1 MSLSGVRDMSIIE
14 TPPID
19 RLPIETVVRRFSKAV
34 IREAL
39 TRELERGGQVFFV
52 HNRIQSLGS
61 MANLIQSLVPQAR
74 VLMAHGQMKERELE
88 ATMVKFVTG
97 QADVL
102 VSTAIIESG
111 LDIPASN
118 TIIVNRADRFGLAQ
132 LYQLRGRVGRSDRLA
147 FAYLLVPPERSLSQ
161 EARARLAAILEFAD
175 LGAGFRIAAR
185 DLEIRGAGNLL
196 GAEQHGHL
204 RAVGYETYCRLLEE
218 AVRELRGE
226 AAPPPSVAVELRLGL
241 DLRLPER
248 YISEETLRLAVYR
261 RIAAARGEDDL
272 TALRQELVDRFGPA
286 PSQLEHLILHQRL
299 RRRAERLGLLRI
311 RRAAAAYDLVFDA
324 AHGRAHPTAMAL
336 LAEVAGA
343 ILTPAQVL
351 RLPLGG
357 LDPAADAAELLE
369 LLPAGDEAAA

>member
-1 MSLSGVRDMSIIE
+1 AI
-14 TPPID
+14 
-19 RLPIETVVRRFSKAV
+19 A
-34 IREAL
+34 AL
-39 TRELERGGQVFFV
+39 VAE
-52 HNRIQSLGS
+52 
-61 MANLIQSLVPQAR
+61 MVPEAR
-74 VLMAHGQMKERELE
+74 VVVAHGQMDERALE
-88 ATMVKFVTG
+88 RAMDTFVEG
-97 QADVL
+97 RADVL
-102 VSTAIIESG
+102 VATAIIENG
-111 LDIPASN
+111 LDIPNAN
-118 TIIVNRADRFGLAQ
+118 TLVVNRADRFGLAQ

-248 YISEETLRLAVYR
+248 YITEETLRLAVYR
-261 RIAAARGEDDL
+261 RIAAARGEEEL

-286 PSQLEHLILHQRL
+286 PDQLEHLLLHQRV
-299 RRRAERLGLLRI
+299 RRRAEILGLVRV
-311 RRAAAAYDLVFDA
+311 RRAAMAYELAFDP
-324 AHGRAHPTAMAL
+324 AHREAHPTAMTL
-336 LAEVAGA
+336 LAEVEGA
-343 ILTPAQVL
+343 TLTPTQVV
-351 RLPLGG
+351 RLPLTSRN
-357 LDPAADAAELLE
+357 PAADAAELLD
-369 LLPAGDEAAA
+369 LLPAGG